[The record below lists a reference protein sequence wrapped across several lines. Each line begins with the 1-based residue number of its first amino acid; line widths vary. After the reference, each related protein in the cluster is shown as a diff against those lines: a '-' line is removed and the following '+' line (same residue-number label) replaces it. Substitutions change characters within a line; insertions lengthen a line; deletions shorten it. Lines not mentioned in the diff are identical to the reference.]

1 VGSSLEFWDNLAP
14 YLSHIEDNFLDLE
27 SINKLKSII
36 KDPVLIVGAGQ
47 GLLVESL
54 QQNGYNVDGID
65 NNPKMIEYAEKRRGI
80 KLIQEDATNL
90 SFNDNSYGATIIA
103 TGVVDYIDDTQLIEK
118 ILNEAVRVTTDDGK
132 VLVAFYRIHPA
143 SEAFQKRAGILTIDG
158 KFRHQYAFGMM
169 RSKPTDMIKTIK
181 KDAHMGLLSIILH
194 LVKMQ
199 VLVSKKERDV
209 LKSFNDMFNIM
220 DDPIKFIESCPDS
233 IPYRT
238 LPAIQTLFEKLGFS
252 ISNTYVYDSCTV
264 AEIDNSEMQ

>member
-1 VGSSLEFWDNLAP
+1 MGSALQFWDSLAP

-36 KDPVLIVGAGQ
+36 KDPVLVVGAGQ

-54 QQNGYNVDGID
+54 QQSGYNVDGID
-65 NNPKMIEYAEKRRGI
+65 NNIEMIEYAEKRRGI

-90 SFNDNSYGATIIA
+90 SFDDNSYKTTIIA

-118 ILNEAVRVTTDDGK
+118 ILNEAARVTTGDGRI
-132 VLVAFYRIHPA
+132 LVAFYRMHPA
-143 SEAFQKRAGILTIDG
+143 SEAFQKRAGILTADG
-158 KFRHQYAFGMM
+158 KFRHQYAFGLM
-169 RSKPTDMIKTIK
+169 RSKPNDMIKTIK
-181 KDAHMGLLSIILH
+181 KDANMGLLSVIFH

-199 VLVSKKERDV
+199 ILVPKKERDV
-209 LKSFNDMFNIM
+209 SKTFNEMFKMM
-220 DDPIKFIESCPDS
+220 DNPNEFIESCPDS

-238 LPAIQTLFEKLGFS
+238 LPLIHKLFEKLGFS

-264 AEIDNSEMQ
+264 AEIDNSSMH